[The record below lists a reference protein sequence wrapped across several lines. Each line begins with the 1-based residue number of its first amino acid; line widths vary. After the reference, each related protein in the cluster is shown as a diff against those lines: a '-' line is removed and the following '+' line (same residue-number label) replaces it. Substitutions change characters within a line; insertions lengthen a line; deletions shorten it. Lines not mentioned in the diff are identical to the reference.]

1 RVQREEGGDHGLW
14 FLLSTV
20 GERFKRRLFLLRS
33 MRQLLRGK
41 IHRAT
46 VTAAEPEYVGSIVID
61 QDLLE
66 RADIWAGERV
76 LVSDVD
82 NGARFETYVV
92 PGRKGSGVIS
102 VNGAAAHLVNVGDK
116 VIIMAFELTD
126 RPIPSRVVLV
136 DQGNRFIRNL

>member
-1 RVQREEGGDHGLW
+1 
-14 FLLSTV
+14 LLS
-20 GERFKRRLFLLRS
+20 S

>member
-1 RVQREEGGDHGLW
+1 MRVILHD
-14 FLLSTV
+14 
-20 GERFKRRLFLLRS
+20 S

-46 VTAAEPEYVGSIVID
+46 VTATEPDYVGSIVID

-66 RADIWAGERV
+66 RADIWPGEKV

-82 NGARFETYVV
+82 NAARFETYAV
-92 PGRKGSGVIS
+92 PGKRGSGVIS
-102 VNGAAAHLVNVGDK
+102 VNGAAAHLVGTGDK

-126 RPIPSRVVLV
+126 KPIPSKVVLV
-136 DQGNRFIRNL
+136 DQGNCFLRNL

>member
-1 RVQREEGGDHGLW
+1 L
-14 FLLSTV
+14 
-20 GERFKRRLFLLRS
+20 RRC

-66 RADIWAGERV
+66 RADIWPGEKV

-82 NGARFETYVV
+82 NAARFETYIVV
-92 PGRKGSGVIS
+92 GKRGSGVIS
-102 VNGAAAHLVNVGDK
+102 VNGAAARLVNVGDK

-126 RPIPSRVVLV
+126 RPIPSKVVLV
-136 DQGNRFIRNL
+136 DQNNRFIRNL